1 MKLVWPLR
9 SATNSSSACIQFACV
24 GVQCVVYYVSVSVRG
39 RLCAC
44 VYVCVSVLTKL
55 SCLSVVCVGS
65 GMLSVVCWKLLIQL
79 HTESNNDKNNNNK

>member
-24 GVQCVVYYVSVSVRG
+24 GVQCVVYCVSVRAFV
-39 RLCAC
+39 LVC
-44 VYVCVSVLTKL
+44 VWCVSVLTKL